1 MRTYV
6 VYCNTPVLSYEYAMK
21 RQTIL
26 IVDETQD
33 HREILRHFLQ
43 VVGYRVI
50 AVASSQ
56 EALVQARSEQPD
68 LILAA
73 LSLPGQPAWETARAL
88 RDTPELAGTPILGT
102 TVYTTLL
109 TLSRVR
115 AIGCNDFIAKP
126 VDFDGLLYQIGRLMP
141 PAFAPAA

>member
-1 MRTYV
+1 
-6 VYCNTPVLSYEYAMK
+6 MK

-26 IVDETQD
+26 VIDDTQD
-33 HREILRHFLQ
+33 HREILSRFLQ
-43 VVGYRVI
+43 AVGYRVV
-50 AVASSQ
+50 AVAPGHDAM
-56 EALVQARSEQPD
+56 EQARRVRPD

-88 RDTPELAGTPILGT
+88 RSTPELATTPILGT

-115 AIGCNDFIAKP
+115 AIGCSDCIEKP
-126 VDFDGLLYQIGRLMP
+126 IDFDGLLYHIGRLIP
-141 PAFAPAA
+141 PLPFAAVTA